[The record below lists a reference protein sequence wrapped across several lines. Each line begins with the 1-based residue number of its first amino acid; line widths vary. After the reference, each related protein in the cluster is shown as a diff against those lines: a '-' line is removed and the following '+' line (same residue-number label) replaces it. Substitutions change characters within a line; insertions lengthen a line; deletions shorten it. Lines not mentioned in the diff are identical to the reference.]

1 MQVNTEELPKEKKK
15 ADPKESREMTAGEV
29 WHEYEK
35 ARSYNEAIDLYNTVE
50 KNEDFYIGEQWR
62 GVHAPNLDK
71 PVFNI
76 LARVVKFF
84 ISSIMSDDIGVSL
97 EAFDETEEDK
107 PMLDMVAEQ
116 MDAVMENTAYK
127 KKCREVIRNAAVDGD
142 GCLHFYFDP
151 EDDGGLR
158 TVSLPGAQDFMP
170 TPGQIQTEM
179 IENTN
184 LHFGNP
190 QNREL
195 QQQPYLLLNYR
206 RLVTQVKREAEQNG
220 CDPDEV
226 QPDEDENRRSNEQE
240 DGKVTVVRR
249 YWKQKNGAR
258 RTVWCCEVCAGG
270 FVRKPWDTGYTLYPV
285 TMLPWEKVKNR
296 YHGQAALTGLIPNQ
310 IYVNKLYALAMEH
323 VKKMAFPKVVYN
335 SNLLPQGWD
344 NRVGAA
350 IGVPGDPNAAVAAGY
365 RAPDMSAQVMQLI
378 DRVIEMT
385 RDTMGASDAALGN
398 VRPDN
403 TSAIIVTQKATA
415 MPLELQKQDFY
426 SFVEESVRI
435 WLDMMTVNYGVR
447 PVRMKT
453 ARPDTP
459 DLAQVQANG
468 LPAQQGAMTAEPE
481 EEMQTVLFDFAQ
493 LAQKKLKL
501 NVEIGAATY
510 WSELMQVQT
519 MDNLFG
525 RGLMDAETYLEN
537 MPRGYIPNRTQLIQ
551 ALQKQAQQ
559 AAQAQQETMAGQ
571 GAQGVQGGQGAQQQL
586 PPGLMEAMM
595 KGGGAT

>member
-1 MQVNTEELPKEKKK
+1 MATP
-15 ADPKESREMTAGEV
+15 
-29 WHEYEK
+29 
-35 ARSYNEAIDLYNTVE
+35 
-50 KNEDFYIGEQWR
+50 
-62 GVHAPNLDK
+62 
-71 PVFNI
+71 
-76 LARVVKFF
+76 
-84 ISSIMSDDIGVSL
+84 
-97 EAFDETEEDK
+97 
-107 PMLDMVAEQ
+107 
-116 MDAVMENTAYK
+116 
-127 KKCREVIRNAAVDGD
+127 
-142 GCLHFYFDP
+142 
-151 EDDGGLR
+151 R
-158 TVSLPGAQDFMP
+158 T
-170 TPGQIQTEM
+170 
-179 IENTN
+179 
-184 LHFGNP
+184 GN
-190 QNREL
+190 
-195 QQQPYLLLNYR
+195 
-206 RLVTQVKREAEQNG
+206 
-220 CDPDEV
+220 C
-226 QPDEDENRRSNEQE
+226 
-240 DGKVTVVRR
+240 
-249 YWKQKNGAR
+249 
-258 RTVWCCEVCAGG
+258 
-270 FVRKPWDTGYTLYPV
+270 
-285 TMLPWEKVKNR
+285 
-296 YHGQAALTGLIPNQ
+296 
-310 IYVNKLYALAMEH
+310 
-323 VKKMAFPKVVYN
+323 N

-453 ARPDTP
+453 AKPDTT
-459 DLAQVQANG
+459 DLAQAQANG
-468 LPAQQGAMTAEPE
+468 LPPQQGAMTAEPE
-481 EEMQTVLFDFAQ
+481 EEMQTILFDFAQ
-493 LAQKKLKL
+493 LAQKRLKL

-525 RGLMDAETYLEN
+525 RGMMDAETYLEN

-559 AAQAQQETMAGQ
+559 AAQAQQEAMAGQ
-571 GAQGVQGGQGAQQQL
+571 GVAQGVQGAQGAQQQL
-586 PPGLMEAMM
+586 TPALMEAMM

>member
-1 MQVNTEELPKEKKK
+1 
-15 ADPKESREMTAGEV
+15 
-29 WHEYEK
+29 
-35 ARSYNEAIDLYNTVE
+35 
-50 KNEDFYIGEQWR
+50 
-62 GVHAPNLDK
+62 
-71 PVFNI
+71 
-76 LARVVKFF
+76 
-84 ISSIMSDDIGVSL
+84 
-97 EAFDETEEDK
+97 
-107 PMLDMVAEQ
+107 
-116 MDAVMENTAYK
+116 
-127 KKCREVIRNAAVDGD
+127 
-142 GCLHFYFDP
+142 
-151 EDDGGLR
+151 
-158 TVSLPGAQDFMP
+158 
-170 TPGQIQTEM
+170 
-179 IENTN
+179 
-184 LHFGNP
+184 
-190 QNREL
+190 
-195 QQQPYLLLNYR
+195 
-206 RLVTQVKREAEQNG
+206 
-220 CDPDEV
+220 
-226 QPDEDENRRSNEQE
+226 
-240 DGKVTVVRR
+240 
-249 YWKQKNGAR
+249 
-258 RTVWCCEVCAGG
+258 
-270 FVRKPWDTGYTLYPV
+270 V

-435 WLDMMTVNYGVR
+435 WLDVMTVNYGVR

-453 ARPDTP
+453 ARPDMP
-459 DLAQVQANG
+459 DLVQGQASG
-468 LPAQQGAMTAEPE
+468 LPAQQGEMTAEPE

-559 AAQAQQETMAGQ
+559 AAQAQQEAKAGQ
-571 GAQGVQGGQGAQQQL
+571 GAQGMQGAQEAQQQL